1 MPFETNILDP
11 ALYEKVRRPVM
22 EAELLPAW
30 CYTSPEF
37 YEREVDRIFMRT
49 WNFVGRA
56 DLIPKPGDYLTVDLV
71 GVPVILIHG
80 DDGVIRAFSNT
91 CRHRGTRLLSSEGN
105 CGAISCPYHSWTYSL
120 DGTLRAAAG
129 MEETQNFDLADFGLT
144 QFRLETWE
152 GFLFVNFS
160 QNGESLIDYLGDLP
174 EILGSYKFSEM
185 ICTRRKVYD
194 VACNWKVYI
203 EKSAGRISCVHR
215 TPHLIGL
222 PGHRSACDLWQLVWR
237 VPQAREIGSGVTRR
251 DRELASNSVSDRQS
265 C

>member
-22 EAELLPAW
+22 EAEQLPAW

-80 DDGVIRAFSNT
+80 DDGVIRAFSNA

-105 CGAISCPYHSWTYSL
+105 CRAIRCPYHSWT
-120 DGTLRAAAG
+120 
-129 MEETQNFDLADFGLT
+129 
-144 QFRLETWE
+144 
-152 GFLFVNFS
+152 
-160 QNGESLIDYLGDLP
+160 
-174 EILGSYKFSEM
+174 
-185 ICTRRKVYD
+185 
-194 VACNWKVYI
+194 
-203 EKSAGRISCVHR
+203 
-215 TPHLIGL
+215 
-222 PGHRSACDLWQLVWR
+222 
-237 VPQAREIGSGVTRR
+237 
-251 DRELASNSVSDRQS
+251 
-265 C
+265 